1 MIKKIL
7 TKIDG
12 KVFSLS
18 ADQMPQTPLAA
29 KADSDILDCT
39 NKSHQRIEGRGTGY
53 LNSVIIT
60 GSTDDVTVENCV
72 CTLRSFNGTLI
83 AKNSTVYVDGAAG
96 AIQLE
101 RSDLELKGSFKGRI
115 TSTNSYIKIDD
126 FFSSFDGTVNAE
138 LGGVFVGSSARLEQ
152 DGTVLV
158 KDPLDTKLARGAG
171 AMSTV
176 TTEDIFNKDKLGM
189 ADYYAL
195 DGQPR
200 LVLGDN
206 EVIRV
211 GDRYMMFVLSRGKTM
226 RIKESKEVFINYK
239 AGIVIMDADGNV
251 VHKEH

>member
-12 KVFSLS
+12 RVFTLS
-18 ADQMPQTPLAA
+18 ADQMSQTPLVT
-29 KADSDILDCT
+29 KAGPDILDCT

-53 LNSVIIT
+53 LSSVIIT
-60 GSTDDVTVENCV
+60 GSTDDVTIENCV
-72 CTLRSFNGTLI
+72 CTLRSFHGTLI
-83 AKNSTVYVDGAAG
+83 AKNSTVYVDDAVG

-101 RSDLELKGSFKGRI
+101 RSDLELKGSFKGQI

-158 KDPLDTKLARGAG
+158 KDPLDTKLV
-171 AMSTV
+171 STMRAVV
-176 TTEDIFNKDKLGM
+176 TTEDIFNKDKLAM
-189 ADYYAL
+189 TDYHAL
-195 DGQPR
+195 EGQPR

-206 EVIRV
+206 EVVRV
-211 GDRYMMFVLSRGKTM
+211 GDRYMMFVLVRGKTT

-239 AGIVIMDADGNV
+239 AGIVIIDADGNV